1 MSDLGTRLNH
11 LYNLMGVVD
20 LTYVMFVGKK
30 LCSIFK
36 KYILEKKN
44 LIVIKFF
51 FSRMYF
57 LKIEHNFFPT
67 NITYVKSTTPIRL

>member
-1 MSDLGTRLNH
+1 MPFRGRNSRRPYIFKPARLQLDQNMSDLGTRLNH

-30 LCSIFK
+30 ICSIFK

-44 LIVIKFF
+44 LIVIKF
-51 FSRMYF
+51 
-57 LKIEHNFFPT
+57 
-67 NITYVKSTTPIRL
+67 